1 MIGSE
6 IVSSKKILF
15 VTDEMTL
22 GGVSRVLNNLLEQL
36 INQTDYQIDLLVLHK
51 HGEMLKDIPNEINV
65 IEGTKFFRVIDQPLS
80 QIIREKNIARLL
92 NKLYLISLMKTG
104 LIGNKIKR
112 ERKKMNLLHY
122 DVEIAFKEGFC
133 TIFVANGSS
142 LKKVNWVHL
151 DYKKQNFSSNHMPL
165 MEKTLNLI
173 DVNVAVSQ
181 VAAQSYQEVFNL
193 KQNVLVIH
201 NIIQSELIRSKYE
214 QKVKEEDLN
223 LFNPQ
228 YLTFLSVGRLVS
240 QKGYD
245 RLIKIHHRLIK
256 EGFNHN
262 IMIIGNGEEEQ
273 LLTDQIKELGCQ
285 DTCKLIGYRE
295 NPFAYFKLA
304 DCFLLPSRYE
314 GLPTVVFESLICETP
329 VIATKVAGIEEQ
341 LNQAD
346 FGLVVD
352 NEEESFYEAMK
363 LMISNPDQLKKMKAA
378 LKQYHYQNEKIIS
391 QIKDL
396 VEGNYAR

>member
-6 IVSSKKILF
+6 IVSKKILF

-22 GGVSRVLNNLLEQL
+22 GGVSRVLNNLLRQL
-36 INQTDYQIDLLVLHK
+36 VHQTDYQIDLLVLHK

-65 IEGTKFFRVIDQPLS
+65 LEGTKFFRVIDQPLS
-80 QIIREKNIARLL
+80 QIIRKKNIALL
-92 NKLYLISLMKTG
+92 FNKLYLISLMKTG
-104 LIGNKIKR
+104 FIGNKIKR
-112 ERKKMNLLHY
+112 ERKKMNLSHY

-142 LKKVNWVHL
+142 AKKVNWVHL

-165 MEKTLNLI
+165 MKQTLNAI
-173 DVNVAVSQ
+173 DVNVAVSK
-181 VAAQSYQEVFNL
+181 VAAQSYQEVFDL
-193 KQNVLVIH
+193 KEDVKVIH
-201 NIIQSELIRSKYE
+201 NIIQSDLI
-214 QKVKEEDLN
+214 KEKAAQSVNPEDLKIFKN
-223 LFNPQ
+223 Q
-228 YLTFLSVGRLVS
+228 DLTFLSVGRLVS

-245 RLIKIHHRLIK
+245 RLINIHHRLMN

-273 LLTDQIKELGCQ
+273 ALRNQIRELGCQ

-304 DCFLLPSRYE
+304 ECFLLPSRYE

-341 LNQAD
+341 LNKDD

-352 NEEESFYEAMK
+352 NEESSFYEAMK
-363 LMISNPDQLKKMKAA
+363 SMISKPEQLKQMKVS
-378 LKQYHYQNEKIIS
+378 LKQYHYQNEKIIG
-391 QIKDL
+391 QIKEL
-396 VEGNYAR
+396 VEGNYDR

>member
-6 IVSSKKILF
+6 IVSKKILF

-22 GGVSRVLNNLLEQL
+22 GGVSRVLNNLLRQL
-36 INQTDYQIDLLVLHK
+36 VHQTDYQIDLLVLHK

-65 IEGTKFFRVIDQPLS
+65 LEGTKFFRVIDQPLS
-80 QIIREKNIARLL
+80 QIIRKKNIALL
-92 NKLYLISLMKTG
+92 FNKLYLISLMKTG
-104 LIGNKIKR
+104 FIGNKIKR
-112 ERKKMNLLHY
+112 ERKKMNLSHY

-142 LKKVNWVHL
+142 AKKVNWVHL

-165 MEKTLNLI
+165 MKQTLNAI
-173 DVNVAVSQ
+173 DVNVAVSK
-181 VAAQSYQEVFNL
+181 VAAQSYQEVFDL
-193 KQNVLVIH
+193 KEDVKVIH
-201 NIIQSELIRSKYE
+201 NIIQSDLI
-214 QKVKEEDLN
+214 KEKAAQSVNPEDLKIFKN
-223 LFNPQ
+223 Q
-228 YLTFLSVGRLVS
+228 DLTFLSVGRLVS

-245 RLIKIHHRLIK
+245 RLINIHHRLMN

-273 LLTDQIKELGCQ
+273 ALRNQIRELGCQ

-304 DCFLLPSRYE
+304 ECFLLPSRYE

-341 LNQAD
+341 LNKDD

-352 NEEESFYEAMK
+352 NEESSFYEAMK
-363 LMISNPDQLKKMKAA
+363 SMISNPEQLKQMKAS
-378 LKQYHYQNEKIIS
+378 LKQYHYQNEKIIG
-391 QIKDL
+391 QIKEL
-396 VEGNYAR
+396 VEGNYDR

>member
-6 IVSSKKILF
+6 IVSKKILF

-22 GGVSRVLNNLLEQL
+22 GGVSRVLNNLLRQL
-36 INQTDYQIDLLVLHK
+36 VHQTDYQIDLLVLHK

-65 IEGTKFFRVIDQPLS
+65 LEGTKFFRVIDQPLS
-80 QIIREKNIARLL
+80 QIIRKKNIALL
-92 NKLYLISLMKTG
+92 FNKLYLISLMKTG
-104 LIGNKIKR
+104 FIGNKIKR
-112 ERKKMNLLHY
+112 ERKKMNLSHY

-142 LKKVNWVHL
+142 AKKVNWVHL

-165 MEKTLNLI
+165 MKQTLNAI
-173 DVNVAVSQ
+173 DVNVAVSK
-181 VAAQSYQEVFNL
+181 VAAQSYQEVFDL
-193 KQNVLVIH
+193 KEDVKVIH
-201 NIIQSELIRSKYE
+201 NIIQSDLI
-214 QKVKEEDLN
+214 KEKAAQSVNPEDLKIFKN
-223 LFNPQ
+223 Q
-228 YLTFLSVGRLVS
+228 DLTFLSVGRLVS

-245 RLIKIHHRLIK
+245 RLINIHHRLMN

-273 LLTDQIKELGCQ
+273 ALRNQIRELGCQ

-304 DCFLLPSRYE
+304 ECFLLPSRYE

-341 LNQAD
+341 LNKDD

-352 NEEESFYEAMK
+352 NEESSFYEAMK
-363 LMISNPDQLKKMKAA
+363 SMISNPEQLKQMKVS
-378 LKQYHYQNEKIIS
+378 LKQYHYQNEKIIG
-391 QIKDL
+391 QIKEL
-396 VEGNYAR
+396 VEGNYDR